1 MSTLFFEGFDKGV
14 LLNELDSKYWS
25 TQFKSFPKYA
35 FGGYSPYVIEDNLS
49 ATYLG
54 SLDPQ
59 KLGFLYRYSTPT
71 SINGLVPSGR
81 YTDNR
86 AALYG
91 TYGNIDYTK
100 NSYPGFGS
108 PPGFLAF
115 TNIQI
120 EDTNNLETPTYLQ
133 ASGFPSPSG
142 NISYLSMRCLGL
154 ESKHSDYSTYP
165 HRHTLFSFNS
175 GSLPCLTV
183 NVVKITGNNLSTLNN
198 KKETLA
204 LEIQQND
211 QTVGYFDLNIYGMIN
226 RYQISSVFDSTTN
239 KILTIADTNKGDGF
253 SAMISRWCHLEFSID
268 QSVNPPLLYLNVE
281 DINIPVVNSNP
292 NILKE
297 SWDLSLPI
305 SGFNFNNL
313 RFYNRTYSNSVM
325 NGITS
330 SIQGE
335 DLWKDSWYYMRGR
348 VWLLDDLVLVD
359 NADPP
364 PSYWIGS
371 SAKVMSIYPGV
382 SGSLVDNYGASDGL
396 LKWYKDPT
404 VRSIT
409 KTFNDD
415 GSPSNSTYYDY
426 SSHRRAFLV
435 PDADGN
441 NVTAI
446 ISGNIDAIK
455 MSGPNYKSNIYWDAF
470 DTDSVWRGSFN
481 DAIGGMKVYNSA
493 RKKYLDTKFINVMYS
508 GQTDTYEPNVT
519 LLLHGESTPIADSST
534 FSNNISYTGSVTTTT
549 SPSKVG
555 SRSISFPNQNSYL
568 HLNYPDPSGSIF
580 TIESWVYFPNNT
592 TSISLF
598 DKTPNPNIQY
608 WSFQTYS
615 FAANTSGIQ
624 YVSNFKTSDDGD
636 GLFQSASVQRQL
648 FFPTIASTGVW
659 HHVAITRNSTN
670 NIICY
675 LNGQAG
681 SSYYLSNSG
690 SVTSFVYPAET
701 QGSFS
706 TPYTASFDGSTI
718 RSIFTILDT
727 NTNAQITNVNLSIGK
742 GGYIDEYR
750 ITSGVNRYPTN
761 FTPSITPFKTKIDD
775 YVEVGPIQT
784 VNKTSYKTY
793 QYYVN
798 QNPITQENW
807 LVPQVTGLIFGV
819 KKL

>member
-14 LLNELDSKYWS
+14 LLNELDPKYWS
-25 TQFKSFPKYA
+25 TQFRGFPKYA
-35 FGGYSPYVIEDNLS
+35 FGGYAPSTIDDQASDNYFFGGGPS
-49 ATYLG
+49 
-54 SLDPQ
+54 SD
-59 KLGFLYRYSTPT
+59 KLGFLYKYSTPR
-71 SINGLVPSGR
+71 SINGLLPSGR

-86 AALYG
+86 ASFFHGY
-91 TYGNIDYTK
+91 YTNYFSK

-133 ASGFPSPSG
+133 ASGFPVSTG

-154 ESKHSDYSTYP
+154 ESKHTDYSSYP

-175 GSLPCLTV
+175 GDLSSLTV
-183 NVVKITGNNLSTLNN
+183 NVVKISGDNLLPING

-211 QTVGYFDLNIYGMIN
+211 QTLGYFDLNLSGIIS
-226 RYQISSVFDSTTN
+226 RYQISSIFNSSNN
-239 KILTIADTNKGDGF
+239 KVLTITDTNRGDGF
-253 SAMISRWCHLEFSID
+253 SAMISRWCHLEFSVD
-268 QSVNPPLLYLNVE
+268 KSTSPPLLYINAE
-281 DINIPVVNSNP
+281 DINLPVVNTG
-292 NILKE
+292 IAKE
-297 SWDLSLPI
+297 LWDTSLPI

-313 RFYNRTYSNSVM
+313 RFYNRTYSSSIM
-325 NGITS
+325 NGITAS
-330 SIQGE
+330 TQGE

-364 PSYWIGS
+364 PSYWMGS
-371 SAKVMSIYPGV
+371 SAKIMSIYPGV
-382 SGSLVDNYGASDGL
+382 SGSLVDNYGSSDGL
-396 LKWYKDPT
+396 LKWYKDPS

-409 KTFNDD
+409 KTT
-415 GSPSNSTYYDY
+415 GGGYTYYDY

-455 MSGPNYKSNIYWDAF
+455 MSAPNYQLNTTYSSF
-470 DTDSVWRGSFN
+470 DPESTWRTNFN

-519 LLLHGESTPIADSST
+519 LLLHGDSTPISDSST

-555 SRSISFPNQNSYL
+555 DRSISFSNQNSYL
-568 HLNYPDPSGSIF
+568 YLNYPDLGTSIF
-580 TIESWVYFPNNT
+580 TIESWVYFPNDT

-598 DKTPNPNIQY
+598 DHTPDPNTQY
-608 WSFQTYS
+608 YSFSSYS
-615 FAANTSGIQ
+615 FASNISGIE
-624 YVSNFKTSDDGD
+624 YSSNFITSDDGD
-636 GLFQSASVQRQL
+636 GVPQSARVQRQL
-648 FFPTIASTGVW
+648 FFPTTASTGVW
-659 HHVAITRNSTN
+659 HHIAITRNSSN
-670 NIICY
+670 KIICY
-675 LNGQAG
+675 LNGQSG
-681 SSYYLSNSG
+681 NSYYLSNSG
-690 SVTSFVYPAET
+690 SITSFVYPAET
-701 QGSFS
+701 TGSFNV
-706 TPYTASFDGSTI
+706 PYTASFNSS
-718 RSIFTILDT
+718 SISSNASIL
-727 NTNAQITNVNLSIGK
+727 NTAGNSQAVLLNLSLGK

-750 ITSGVNRYPTN
+750 ITSGLNRYPTN
-761 FTPSITPFKTKIDD
+761 FTPSTTPFKTKADD

-807 LVPQVTGLIFGV
+807 LVSQVTGLIFGV